1 MRFLAEVLPWAS
13 DRWFPC
19 IGERASCPVGAGT
32 WRRDLRDS
40 ARGDDSQ
47 AARAQCSHPVAL
59 VRCRSRRPGVVGHR
73 IGWGD
78 TGSVPVRWLSA
89 SPVGIDESI
98 GGALIELTFNRL
110 NLRKPEDLEVF
121 PTLRRDS
128 WQSCLL
134 ADASSVA
141 P

>member
-1 MRFLAEVLPWAS
+1 MQPSR
-13 DRWFPC
+13 
-19 IGERASCPVGAGT
+19 GVGA
-32 WRRDLRDS
+32 LPF
-40 ARGDDSQ
+40 A
-47 AARAQCSHPVAL
+47 
-59 VRCRSRRPGVVGHR
+59 PGPAWWG
-73 IGWGD
+73 IELDGGD

-98 GGALIELTFNRL
+98 GGALIELTSNRL